1 MDNQINGTPKA
12 TFYLNELAS
21 EMTALFIEM
30 KYDGQDVQMYDVE
43 EEELRYTEKIQDE
56 FNQMYDVIETYL
68 SSNQIN

>member
-68 SSNQIN
+68 SSNQIK